1 MERRRLALLASLFL
15 AALALRPQL
24 VGIGPLI
31 PDIQADLGVSH
42 TVAGLLGTI
51 PVLCM
56 GLFAPPGAFLSDRVG
71 PRAAMAICLAG
82 IAVFGLA
89 RAGAPG
95 AAGVLAL
102 TFGMS
107 MGLGA
112 AQSVV
117 PVAVKEDFPDR
128 PAFATGIYASG
139 INVGSA
145 ISAALAVPIAVAT
158 GSWRWS
164 FVVFSLAVLALG
176 GSWLVLTRHA
186 PPHVRSAAGPPR
198 LPWRSGLAWRL
209 GGIFG
214 LMAVTYYGLN
224 AWLPDAYVERGW
236 SEGRAGALLAALNVA
251 SLVTTLLVPFFADR
265 FGSRRA
271 YLVTLAACM
280 VASLVGLVLVPDA
293 AWVLVVVIGMAF
305 GGLFPLVMTLPLDV
319 AHRPSEVGAV
329 AGMMLLVGYTI
340 GAASPLGL
348 GAARDLTGSFTATLW
363 LITAASAGLLV
374 LCSALSRER
383 LQAGTTGRPAAM

>member
-1 MERRRLALLASLFL
+1 MDRRRLALLASLFF

-42 TVAGLLGTI
+42 AVAGLLGTI
-51 PVLCM
+51 PILCM
-56 GLFAPPGAFLSDRVG
+56 GLFAPPGAFLSDRIG
-71 PRAAMAICLAG
+71 PRAAIAVCLAG

-107 MGLGA
+107 IGLGA
-112 AQSVV
+112 AQSVM
-117 PVAVKEDFPDR
+117 PVAVKEDFPQQ
-128 PAFATGIYASG
+128 PAFATGIYAAG

-145 ISAALAVPIAVAT
+145 ISSALAVPIAVAT

-164 FVVFSLAVLALG
+164 LVAFSLATFALVA
-176 GSWLVLTRHA
+176 SWLVLTRHA
-186 PPHVRSAAGPPR
+186 PPHRRSAAGPPR

-214 LMAVTYYGLN
+214 LMAVTFYGLN

-251 SLVTTLLVPFFADR
+251 ALVTTVFVPFLADR
-265 FGSRRA
+265 WGSRRA
-271 YLVTLAACM
+271 YLVTLAACL
-280 VASLVGLVLVPDA
+280 VAALLGLVLVPDA
-293 AWVLVVVIGMAF
+293 AWALVIVIGMAF

-319 AHRPSEVGAV
+319 AHRPSDVGAV
-329 AGMMLLVGYTI
+329 AAMMLLVGYTI
-340 GAASPLGL
+340 GAAAPLGL

-363 LITAASAGLLV
+363 LIAMAGTGLLV

-383 LQAGTTGRPAAM
+383 LRAGTAGRPATP